1 MPWCAALRP
10 ARELDMRKASLSVI
24 GASWVQIAVAV
35 ALAVMYFVDES
46 VTTGVLIVALVPVV
60 ILGNA
65 LLMRN
70 SWVILSFLAQ
80 MEGIRSTL
88 EGEAEI
94 NRQMRAQRHD
104 FINHLQVVY
113 SLLQLDEHRE
123 AEEYLRR
130 VYEDIRQVGRL
141 LRTENPAVNALL
153 AAKSV
158 QAEQRHIRLS
168 FSIRSR
174 LDRLPMEDWEFCR
187 VLGNLIDNALD
198 AANGQN
204 EPWTAVALWEEL
216 ADFRFQVSNNGPV
229 VPRELAA
236 RIFEPGFT
244 TKGDRG
250 SGMGLY
256 IVRTLLQKY
265 GGAIH
270 VESDDE
276 KTVFSGRIPVQAIE
290 DRNQAAEPNV
300 QNDS

>member
-1 MPWCAALRP
+1 
-10 ARELDMRKASLSVI
+10 
-24 GASWVQIAVAV
+24 
-35 ALAVMYFVDES
+35 
-46 VTTGVLIVALVPVV
+46 
-60 ILGNA
+60 
-65 LLMRN
+65 
-70 SWVILSFLAQ
+70 
-80 MEGIRSTL
+80 
-88 EGEAEI
+88 
-94 NRQMRAQRHD
+94 MRAQRHD

-113 SLLQLDEHRE
+113 SLLQLGEHQE

-130 VYEDIRQVGRL
+130 VYEDLRQVGRL

-198 AANGQN
+198 AAAGQN
-204 EPWTAVALWEEL
+204 EPWTAVSLWEEL
-216 ADFRFQVSNNGPV
+216 ADFRFQVSNNGPAI
-229 VPRELAA
+229 PRELTA

-256 IVRTLLQKY
+256 IVRTLLDKY
-265 GGAIH
+265 GGTIG
-270 VESDDE
+270 VESDHQQ
-276 KTVFSGRIPVQAIE
+276 TVFSGRIPVKAI
-290 DRNQAAEPNV
+290 DNRTRTAEPNV
-300 QNDS
+300 QYDK